1 MNELMEQIKKKDARA
16 FTHGGKFHADD
27 VFSAAL
33 LFYINPEI
41 TILRGNR
48 VPDDFDGIVFDIGRG
63 AYDHHQRDSRVRENG
78 VPYAA
83 FGLLWEAVGAE
94 ILGEELAEE
103 FDEAFVQPL
112 DHNDNTGEKNEL
124 ANLIGNFNPT
134 WDAQGGNDEAFFQA
148 VSVAGMIL
156 ENKFERYRGN
166 ERADRRVE
174 EILEEHRQAVTSGKR
189 DSEDAKI
196 LILPEF
202 VPCQK
207 RLSETEIAFVIFP
220 SNRGGYCIQ
229 PQKKEYSM
237 NYKCSFPA
245 EWLGLEGEELVNAT
259 GIPGAIFCHKGG
271 FIMTVKEQD
280 EAVKACEK
288 ALSLHKDSSVI
299 VWYGSKGDTA
309 AMACDSQTDELLIN
323 VAKARGIK
331 GVHICHV
338 DPMPVPQLELTELDS
353 ETAYAEVL
361 MEKPQWKA
369 YVKEQVKQIVKYRPE
384 AVYVEGNAFETYPVI
399 RALRKKHIPVLT
411 MIENKEKKIM
421 VRIP

>member
-237 NYKCSFPA
+237 NYKCSFPSS
-245 EWLGLEGEELVNAT
+245 WLGLEGKELSLVT
-259 GIPGAIFCHKGG
+259 GLKSAAFCHKGG
-271 FIMTVKEQD
+271 FLMTCGTLEDSVLACRSSLAAFHE
-280 EAVKACEK
+280 EAVIVSLGGNKETDMLLQK
-288 ALSLHKDSSVI
+288 LPDLSSARI
-299 VWYGSKGDTA
+299 VH
-309 AMACDSQTDELLIN
+309 L
-323 VAKARGIK
+323 
-331 GVHICHV
+331 
-338 DPMPVPQLELTELDS
+338 PVPQLPELTLNGIYGELS
-353 ETAYAEVL
+353 
-361 MEKPQWKA
+361 MEKTEWKSFIKDRI
-369 YVKEQVKQIVKYRPE
+369 KEILRCKPE
-384 AVYVEGNAFETYPVI
+384 AVFADNAMFSLYPIVH
-399 RALRKKHIPVLT
+399 ALRKKHIPVLT
-411 MIENKEKKIM
+411 AVEKDGQKLL
-421 VRIP
+421 VRIPSGS